1 VTVASPPDRRPPDW
15 LARFAAQ
22 RGAVLGAAFLLVVA
36 LLAIVA
42 PVPHPPHA
50 QLDIRTLRSIPPSLA
65 HPLGTDP
72 YARDVLSRLV
82 HGGRLSLGIGLASAL
97 LATVIGTCVGALA
110 GASGRRLD
118 ALLMRVVDAGLAVP
132 RALVVLAAVAAWD
145 ALSVPALVLLLAA
158 TGWFGVSRLVRAEV
172 RDAARSEWALAAR
185 ALGVPPVRLWWRHLL
200 PHALAPAT
208 IAMTFG
214 VAQAIALEG
223 ALSFLGVGVRPPLA
237 SWGSMLADAA
247 EHPARLWWIV
257 LAAGTALVATVL
269 AVNAVGEGL
278 RRSLGGREVAAS

>member
-1 VTVASPPDRRPPDW
+1 VTVPADRGVV
-15 LARFAAQ
+15 ARFAAR
-22 RGAVLGAAFLLVVA
+22 RGAVAGAAFLLVVA
-36 LLAIVA
+36 LLALVA
-42 PVPHPPHA
+42 PVPYPPEL
-50 QLDIRTLRSIPPSLA
+50 QLDIRALRSTPPSLA

-82 HGGRLSLGIGLASAL
+82 HGARLSLGIGLSSAV
-97 LATVIGTCVGALA
+97 LATALGVCVGAVA
-110 GASGRRLD
+110 GAAGRRVD
-118 ALLMRVVDAGLAVP
+118 AVLMRVVDAGLAVP

-145 ALSVPALVLLLAA
+145 TLSVPAFVMLLAG
-158 TGWFGVSRLVRAEV
+158 TGWFGVSRLVRADV
-172 RDAARSEWALAAR
+172 REAARSEWALAAR
-185 ALGVPPVRLWWRHLL
+185 ALGVPPFRLWWRHLL

-208 IAMTFG
+208 VAMTFG

-257 LAAGTALVATVL
+257 LAAGGALVATVL
-269 AVNAVGEGL
+269 AVNAVGDGL
-278 RRSLGGREVAAS
+278 RRALGGREVAAS